1 MSLLQLSFVET
12 NARGLIDLRERATFF
27 QPPLDRTRDRSIP
40 RDNYRRQLASSF
52 FSRSLVLSREPKGRG
67 NIRRGKNASLAARF
81 HRLLHGIR
89 CQFHVKSIRVNA
101 GKKRLDVAAQK
112 QWPVWQLSRPVSH
125 CVALSPSLS
134 LRSWI
139 SHENQSRTES
149 FRPVYRINLRPVL
162 VTFAESLAELG
173 GADGSTKKRRRF
185 QPAFRNKN
193 ETVGNFALSLARFE
207 IERFAILPSRGLR
220 SRMKEERRTIGL
232 EQEGGSRCRSGI
244 THVLSIPAIPTTRRS
259 SYASLIAVLAKSPPT
274 SFRSAIYNSKDNH
287 AVIHFLSS
295 SLN

>member
-1 MSLLQLSFVET
+1 MQ
-12 NARGLIDLRERATFF
+12 
-27 QPPLDRTRDRSIP
+27 
-40 RDNYRRQLASSF
+40 
-52 FSRSLVLSREPKGRG
+52 
-67 NIRRGKNASLAARF
+67 
-81 HRLLHGIR
+81 
-89 CQFHVKSIRVNA
+89 VKSASTWRRKNNGRCGNSLGRSPI
-101 GKKRLDVAAQK
+101 
-112 QWPVWQLSRPVSH
+112 VSP
-125 CVALSPSLS
+125 APSLSLS

-207 IERFAILPSRGLR
+207 IEGFAILPSRGLR
-220 SRMKEERRTIGL
+220 SRMKEERRTVGL

-259 SYASLIAVLAKSPPT
+259 SYASLIAVA
-274 SFRSAIYNSKDNH
+274 REISAHTVSIGD
-287 AVIHFLSS
+287 IQFQG
-295 SLN
+295 